1 MFMPLLIDDDTP
13 KRPDPLHDDLAS
25 AQARRALL
33 NSIDWGHNPEDRGAM
48 PLQPW
53 PVTIHQ

>member
-1 MFMPLLIDDDTP
+1 MLMPLLIDDDTP

-33 NSIDWGHNPEDRGAM
+33 NSIDWGHNREDQGAV
-48 PLQPW
+48 PQHPW
-53 PVTIHQ
+53 PVVVHG

>member
-13 KRPDPLHDDLAS
+13 KRPDPFHDDLAS

-33 NSIDWGHNPEDRGAM
+33 LALNWGTDRTDTGAE
-48 PLQPW
+48 PAAPW
-53 PVTIHQ
+53 PVEIH